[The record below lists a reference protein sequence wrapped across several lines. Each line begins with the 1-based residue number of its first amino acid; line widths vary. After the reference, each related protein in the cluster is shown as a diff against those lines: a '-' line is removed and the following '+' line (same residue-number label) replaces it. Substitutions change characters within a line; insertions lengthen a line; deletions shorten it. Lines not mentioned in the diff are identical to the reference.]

1 MVKMKLRNRLHKVDN
16 IAGATVTFQ
25 DAKAATVL
33 TATSDAHGVASLNL
47 KPLANGAYTCEIEAP
62 NVSADEVGPAL
73 ATTAPVPDRIYR
85 PVTLI
90 VKIAGGIINSA
101 VPADPLTA
109 TVAVSASLVNVDIQP
124 VWMKSAQSSGR
135 GKPVSMIIVHHTACD
150 LGPAVSTFLSEKG
163 PHYMID
169 TDGQIVKWVPDA
181 RAAWHAG
188 VARWDGHADVNE
200 RSVGIEIVNKTGPY
214 PEAQYTALLGLLD
227 RITTAFSGIDEWNII
242 GHSDVGT
249 NSDGKLGRKSG
260 DPGAQFEWSR
270 LEAKRLGLLES
281 DGPPDINIYAGFFK
295 VVASGSLHVGDNDSR
310 HHFDGANHKDITGH
324 PVRELQEDLVA
335 IGYSLG
341 GSPDGDF
348 GAKTQAAVT
357 AFQEHFFAGGRG
369 PKAPDGRVDFQT
381 AAMIKSVAALAPA
394 LAGVP

>member
-1 MVKMKLRNRLHKVDN
+1 M
-16 IAGATVTFQ
+16 
-25 DAKAATVL
+25 AA
-33 TATSDAHGVASLNL
+33 S
-47 KPLANGAYTCEIEAP
+47 
-62 NVSADEVGPAL
+62 
-73 ATTAPVPDRIYR
+73 
-85 PVTLI
+85 
-90 VKIAGGIINSA
+90 
-101 VPADPLTA
+101 
-109 TVAVSASLVNVDIQP
+109 
-124 VWMKSAQSSGR
+124 
-135 GKPVSMIIVHHTACD
+135 
-150 LGPAVSTFLSEKG
+150 
-163 PHYMID
+163 
-169 TDGQIVKWVPDA
+169 PDA

-281 DGPPDINIYAGFFK
+281 DGPPDINIYAGFFNI
-295 VVASGSLHVGDNDSR
+295 VASGSLHVGDNDSR
-310 HHFDGANHKDITGH
+310 HHFGGANHKDITGH

-369 PKAPDGRVDFQT
+369 PKGPDGRVDFQT